1 MRDILFRGL
10 GTIGKEIMVYGD
22 LLHYGSYTSIRYDV
36 GSDLEPKYIEVPV
49 DPSSIGQYTGL
60 KDKNKTKIFE
70 GDLVQLENSV
80 RVFEFFM
87 NCFWLIHPQKGFK
100 FPINMVTEDYLKSI
114 EVIGNIHQHKHLL

>member
-1 MRDILFRGL
+1 MREIEFRAWDIEKKKYKYPKLWDN
-10 GTIGKEIMVYGD
+10 TMPSNWDK
-22 LLHYGSYTSIRYDV
+22 HYI
-36 GSDLEPKYIEVPV
+36 LE
-49 DPSSIGQYTGL
+49 QYTGL